1 MSYVFETRRR
11 FILTPSKLT
20 TTIKNIM
27 SIPNS
32 SNAEL
37 VREFYEFM
45 ESNGSSEQHQN
56 NSLKATS

>member
-1 MSYVFETRRR
+1 
-11 FILTPSKLT
+11 
-20 TTIKNIM
+20 M